1 MMTLSVSL
9 ANSVT
14 KEERQNIPEILSPQ
28 QFKCIPAKGKI
39 IEVRIM
45 GGEKLRV
52 KTVSRHMSS
61 TRVTID
67 VIPVRTRKKK

>member
-14 KEERQNIPEILSPQ
+14 REERQNIPEILSPQ
-28 QFKCIPAKGKI
+28 QFRFIPAKGKV
-39 IEVRIM
+39 IEVRTK

-67 VIPVRTRKKK
+67 VIPVRKRK